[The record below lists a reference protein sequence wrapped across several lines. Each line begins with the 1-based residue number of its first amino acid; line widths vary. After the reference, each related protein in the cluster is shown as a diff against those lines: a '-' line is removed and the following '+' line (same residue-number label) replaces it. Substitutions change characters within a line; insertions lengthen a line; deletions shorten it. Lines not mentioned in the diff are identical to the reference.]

1 MLGNSKALQKPTG
14 ENEHRMVRSR
24 QRENRSPESPGSAS
38 AASAPRPA
46 SGAACPP
53 RRRWQVSAVLGAQ
66 EERRPGPQDA
76 QRRSNACGSVKCVI
90 STVTAQLRRNCRQET
105 AGYDG
110 GGGGGGGGGG
120 VDRGRGLPEDEG
132 EHISHRLQ
140 RTLTVPVSP
149 PGAAAGAS
157 LRKAGPWPGEGRC
170 GSGESSGGVES
181 VRVTRNARRR
191 S

>member
-14 ENEHRMVRSR
+14 ENEHRIVRSR

-110 GGGGGGGGGG
+110 GGGG

-140 RTLTVPVSP
+140 GPSP
-149 PGAAAGAS
+149 SPCHRRALPLVLLCGRQVRGPGKGD
-157 LRKAGPWPGEGRC
+157 
-170 GSGESSGGVES
+170 V
-181 VRVTRNARRR
+181 VRGNLLVAWNR
-191 S
+191 